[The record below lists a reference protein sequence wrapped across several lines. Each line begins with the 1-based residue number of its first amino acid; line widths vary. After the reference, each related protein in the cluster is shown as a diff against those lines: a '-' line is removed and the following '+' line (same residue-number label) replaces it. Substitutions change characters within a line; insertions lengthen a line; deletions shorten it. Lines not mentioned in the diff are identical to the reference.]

1 MARPLRIEYPGAFY
15 HVTARGNERRRIFYG
30 KGDYEKFR
38 TYLKQAQEK
47 YGYLLHCYVLM
58 TNHYH
63 LLIETPMGN
72 LGSVM
77 HYINS
82 SYTNYINIKRRRSGH
97 LFQGRYKAILIDR
110 DGYLL
115 ELSRYIHLNPVRA
128 KLVEKPQDYPYSS
141 YSAYISKEKTEIVYR
156 DLILGMVSKSKKD
169 AIYMYKD
176 FVDMAI
182 GGELE
187 DPLKNVYG
195 GMILGGTRFIKE
207 ALNRIEEENLD
218 KKDISHRRALRAAY
232 GFEEIMDSIC
242 IYFDISMDEIV
253 RNKNK
258 RDIAIY
264 LLKKHT
270 CLTNRQIGEQFGNIS
285 YSAVAKAYWRFSERL
300 KKDKMLR
307 KKIAEIMSYVKG

>member
-1 MARPLRIEYPGAFY
+1 M
-15 HVTARGNERRRIFYG
+15 
-30 KGDYEKFR
+30 
-38 TYLKQAQEK
+38 
-47 YGYLLHCYVLM
+47 
-58 TNHYH
+58 
-63 LLIETPMGN
+63 
-72 LGSVM
+72 M
-77 HYINS
+77 H
-82 SYTNYINIKRRRSGH
+82 
-97 LFQGRYKAILIDR
+97 
-110 DGYLL
+110 
-115 ELSRYIHLNPVRA
+115 
-128 KLVEKPQDYPYSS
+128 
-141 YSAYISKEKTEIVYR
+141 YR
-156 DLILGMVSKSKKD
+156 DLILGMVSKSKRD